1 MIDFGVKLK
10 RKSVLTFYTI
20 CGIFNIFGAGQTA
33 PVGRE
38 FFDGVAVTH
47 PDLAAYRNPLEERV
61 AIDLAQIGPTVLAG
75 TGGLNITARKVRQ
88 ILCTIT
94 NRQQRFLSSNR
105 TQIGMR
111 GVFRPHRK
119 WRAR

>member
-20 CGIFNIFGAGQTA
+20 CGIFNIFGAGQTT

-47 PDLAAYRNPLEERV
+47 PDLATYRYPLKERV
-61 AIDLAQIGPTVLAG
+61 AIDPAQIGPSVFSG
-75 TGGLNITARKVRQ
+75 TGGLNITA
-88 ILCTIT
+88 
-94 NRQQRFLSSNR
+94 
-105 TQIGMR
+105 
-111 GVFRPHRK
+111 
-119 WRAR
+119 